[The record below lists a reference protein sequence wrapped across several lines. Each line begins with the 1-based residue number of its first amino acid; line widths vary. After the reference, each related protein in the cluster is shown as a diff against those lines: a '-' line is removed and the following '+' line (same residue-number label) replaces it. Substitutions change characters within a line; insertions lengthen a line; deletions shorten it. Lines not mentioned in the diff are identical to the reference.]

1 MHPMNCW
8 FRRKKPFLF
17 DMRSRIIFPKGYS
30 QNPSSHLSSKV
41 KGVKNFWQHTIC
53 LRFLEDLFNWMCG
66 IPKPSQYYY
75 IFKVVPIDTLF
86 SVLNNPQFDFHF
98 TVLCEWVQS
107 VLNIFSVYVSSIIV
121 KLRKG
126 DCRILYIYVT
136 LNCLKIHKAYKF
148 VYWKTRVFVNRA
160 WRNTCNVR

>member
-1 MHPMNCW
+1 MHLNKTHSGQSNRKQFTYHLLGSLVMHPMNCW
-8 FRRKKPFLF
+8 FRLKKPFLF
-17 DMRSRIIFPKGYS
+17 DMRSRVIFPKGYS

-75 IFKVVPIDTLF
+75 IFKVFPIDTLF

-98 TVLCEWVQS
+98 TV
-107 VLNIFSVYVSSIIV
+107 F
-121 KLRKG
+121 
-126 DCRILYIYVT
+126 
-136 LNCLKIHKAYKF
+136 
-148 VYWKTRVFVNRA
+148 FVNGSRVYSIYFPF
-160 WRNTCNVR
+160 T